1 MIYIWSEAISTC
13 SEPQQNQRLIT
24 YRCEGMVIFI
34 KTLSQHIKFEIL
46 IYKWSEHLIEL
57 RCEQLKVLHASLRI
71 WGPPFHVP
79 NILELSS

>member
-1 MIYIWSEAISTC
+1 
-13 SEPQQNQRLIT
+13 
-24 YRCEGMVIFI
+24 MVIFI